1 MSEYGL
7 KILNYSAGSIFEV
20 DQGVRYRYDTKNAML
35 TNSLFKDFLM
45 ENGLKVWKEESTRD
59 IICIEFKYGS
69 RSYEDEMKHINK
81 LAKQN
86 RIDRKRIKSHGIKW
100 QIEEI
105 ENKKHQI
112 ARLRKQA
119 ELNQDK
125 YVRKTADELRVDFY
139 VNGVNIKYP
148 KYSKKTNKYD
158 YEIVHYKML
167 YRTPGKAKKGSCMFI
182 RSSLYKKAHN
192 FLWMGLKL
200 PKKNAPIVEIGAY
213 SSLITS
219 SIEGRVKIEP
229 ENILVLKD
237 VNSFFN
243 TKVLSIEL
251 DEEKHC
257 RAIERD
263 NYKVKNTLFDG
274 QALID
279 TGVFPEWGNGY
290 VLLRHHFF
298 KAAAFHTRIQDFF
311 RDYFGD
317 QYETATVT
325 DMWGNEHL
333 AKDIKLITTDNAIKW
348 CKFGVSYEYWSDR
361 VRGNG
366 CQFGIVKT
374 AHVSKLGDKQRMSY
388 QMVNALDINTMPEVL
403 HDSVEYVEKLK
414 NNDSAFFDYLRK
426 NQNFSND
433 YVVLLA
439 LCEQNSEF
447 VNCDYFRERRTDIIH
462 AYLKEIKVGHILQNA
477 DNLVIVGN
485 PYGMLLHS
493 VGEDA
498 LSDPTF
504 EHEDGCIQC
513 YTGRFAD
520 GEYLAEFRSPFN
532 SRANLGYVHNHY
544 HPLLFKYFNLGTQ
557 IIAVNMIGTDF
568 QAKNNGSDQDS
579 DQVYVT
585 NEKSIVEHAKYCCSH
600 YPTVD
605 NNIPMEKNI
614 YSRDIINFATIDNK
628 LSAAQLDI
636 GESSNVAQIGL
647 SYTYNDF
654 GKEFEHLVDVLA
666 VLAQCSIDNAK
677 KTFDVNIHSEI
688 QRIKEE
694 MNIKEFGYP
703 AFMGEIK
710 PEIRKRVNPNIVCPM
725 NAAFKVKTKRK
736 VYDSPAIPIAEFF
749 APQPNIESIRKSK
762 AIERLIEKYS
772 WKLNNF
778 RQDTIEENGYDIDE
792 WFVLRSDY
800 DALLQDLKKI
810 TMPKKYI
817 GLMSWLINR
826 AFVVTPGTKRNR
838 NTINTKLSKNR
849 SILLKIL
856 YDLDPK
862 MLLKCFKK

>member
-69 RSYEDEMKHINK
+69 RSFEDEMKHINK

-105 ENKKHQI
+105 QNKKHQI

-148 KYSKKTNKYD
+148 KYNKKTNKYD
-158 YEIVHYKML
+158 YEVVHYKML

-237 VNSFFN
+237 VDSFFN

-257 RAIERD
+257 HAIERD
-263 NYKVKNTLFDG
+263 NYEVKNTLFDG

-298 KAAAFHTRIQDFF
+298 KAAAFHTKIQDFF

-317 QYETATVT
+317 QYDTATVT
-325 DMWGNEHL
+325 DMWGNKHL

-348 CKFGVSYEYWSDR
+348 NKFSVTYEYWSDK
-361 VRGNG
+361 VRENG

-403 HDSVEYVEKLK
+403 HDSVEYVERLK
-414 NNDSAFFDYLRK
+414 NNDATFFDYLRK

-439 LCEQNSEF
+439 LCEQNPAF

-532 SRANLGYVHNHY
+532 SRANLGYMHNRY
-544 HPLLFKYFNLGTQ
+544 HPLFEKYFNLGTQ
-557 IIAVNMIGTDF
+557 IIAVNMINTDF
-568 QAKNNGSDQDS
+568 QSLNNGSDQD
-579 DQVYVT
+579 
-585 NEKSIVEHAKYCCSH
+585 
-600 YPTVD
+600 
-605 NNIPMEKNI
+605 
-614 YSRDIINFATIDNK
+614 
-628 LSAAQLDI
+628 L
-636 GESSNVAQIGL
+636 
-647 SYTYNDF
+647 
-654 GKEFEHLVDVLA
+654 
-666 VLAQCSIDNAK
+666 
-677 KTFDVNIHSEI
+677 
-688 QRIKEE
+688 IKW
-694 MNIKEFGYP
+694 
-703 AFMGEIK
+703 
-710 PEIRKRVNPNIVCPM
+710 VSV
-725 NAAFKVKTKRK
+725 
-736 VYDSPAIPIAEFF
+736 
-749 APQPNIESIRKSK
+749 Q
-762 AIERLIEKYS
+762 
-772 WKLNNF
+772 
-778 RQDTIEENGYDIDE
+778 
-792 WFVLRSDY
+792 
-800 DALLQDLKKI
+800 
-810 TMPKKYI
+810 
-817 GLMSWLINR
+817 
-826 AFVVTPGTKRNR
+826 
-838 NTINTKLSKNR
+838 
-849 SILLKIL
+849 
-856 YDLDPK
+856 
-862 MLLKCFKK
+862 KCA